1 MENELKHGCLLQQG
15 QNNFL
20 LMLCKVREL
29 EILCKTH
36 EAVQVAFLNIIVSGK
51 MSG

>member
-1 MENELKHGCLLQQG
+1 MKNEFKHGCLLQQG

-36 EAVQVAFLNIIVSGK
+36 EVVQAAFLNIIVTKK
-51 MSG
+51 MFG